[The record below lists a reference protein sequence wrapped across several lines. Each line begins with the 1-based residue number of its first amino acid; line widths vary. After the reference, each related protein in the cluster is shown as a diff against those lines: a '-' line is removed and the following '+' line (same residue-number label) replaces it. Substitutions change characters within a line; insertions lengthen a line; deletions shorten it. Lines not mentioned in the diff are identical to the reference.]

1 MMSVSLTNKNVLLGI
16 GGGIAAYKS
25 ADLVRRLKERG
36 CDVRVVMSQSA
47 MEFITPLTLQA
58 LSGHP
63 VASSLLDPAAEAAMG
78 HIELARW
85 ADLVIIA
92 PATANLLARITAG
105 MADELITTTCLA
117 TEAPIALCP
126 AMNQQMYRNAATQAN
141 LTCLAERGYTLWGPA
156 SGSQACGEVGPGRM
170 LEPLEIANLT
180 EQFFSQCEA
189 RADAARSASPAP
201 SISAPDKHPL
211 AKPLLGQGV
220 LITAGPTREAIDPV
234 RYISNHSSG
243 KMGFALAT
251 AAAELGAAVTL
262 VSGPVN
268 LPTPAG
274 VSRIDVESA
283 QNMLDAVM
291 ENIDKQHIFIGCAA
305 VADYRVQQAASS
317 KIKKSAQEM
326 QLALVRNPDI
336 LATVAH
342 LPHRP
347 FTVGFA
353 AETHDV
359 ETYARDK
366 LQRKNLDMIAANDVS
381 VAGLGFNADANALQV
396 FWPQGSQAFP
406 ATDKLTLARQ
416 LLSLIVK
423 EKQTHENAH

>member
-1 MMSVSLTNKNVLLGI
+1 MSLTNKNILLGI

-92 PATANLLARITAG
+92 PATANLLARLTAG
-105 MADELITTTCLA
+105 MADELITTACLA

-141 LTCLAERGYTLWGPA
+141 LACLAERGYTLWGPA
-156 SGSQACGEVGPGRM
+156 NGSQACGEIGPGRM
-170 LEPLEIANLT
+170 LEPLDIAIMA
-180 EQFFSQCEA
+180 EQFFSQSA
-189 RADAARSASPAP
+189 TPAVAAPNPTVAAP
-201 SISAPDKHPL
+201 NDDTS
-211 AKPLLGQGV
+211 AKPLLGQAV

-251 AAAELGAAVTL
+251 AAAQLGAAVTL

-268 LPTPAG
+268 LPTPEG
-274 VSRIDVESA
+274 VTRIDVESA
-283 QNMLDAVM
+283 QEMLDAVL
-291 ENIDKQHIFIGCAA
+291 EHVDKKHIFIGCAA
-305 VADYRVQQAASS
+305 VADYRVQAPASS
-317 KIKKSAQEM
+317 KIKKATEEM

-359 ETYARDK
+359 EAYARDK
-366 LQRKNLDMIAANDVS
+366 LKRKNLDMIAANDVS
-381 VAGLGFNADANALQV
+381 VAGLGFNADTNALRV
-396 FWPQGSQAFP
+396 FWPQGNQEFP

-423 EKQTHENAH
+423 EKQKT

>member
-1 MMSVSLTNKNVLLGI
+1 MSLITKNVLLGI

-36 CDVRVVMSQSA
+36 FDVRVVMSQSA

-63 VASSLLDPAAEAAMG
+63 VSSSLLDPAAEAAMG

-92 PATANLLARITAG
+92 PATANLLARINAG

-141 LTCLAERGYTLWGPA
+141 LASLQGRGYTLWGPA

-170 LEPLEIANLT
+170 LEPLEIAELASRFFAT
-180 EQFFSQCEA
+180 KDVYAEQETQ
-189 RADAARSASPAP
+189 
-201 SISAPDKHPL
+201 PL
-211 AKPLLGQGV
+211 AGQSV

-243 KMGFALAT
+243 KMGFALAK
-251 AAAELGAAVTL
+251 AAADMGAAVTL
-262 VSGPVN
+262 VAGPVN
-268 LPTPAG
+268 LATPEG
-274 VSRIDVESA
+274 VTRINVESA

-291 ENIDKQHIFIGCAA
+291 DNVDKKDIFIGCAA
-305 VADYRVQQAASS
+305 VADYRVSDIADC
-317 KIKKSAQEM
+317 KIKKSAEEM

-336 LATVAH
+336 LATVAS
-342 LPHRP
+342 LANRP
-347 FTVGFA
+347 FVVGFA

-359 ETYARDK
+359 EAYARDK
-366 LQRKNLDMIAANDVS
+366 LKRKNLNMIAANDVS
-381 VAGLGFNADANALQV
+381 VAGLGFNADANALRV
-396 FWPQGSQAFP
+396 FWPQGSQDLP

-423 EKQTHENAH
+423 EKTK

>member
-1 MMSVSLTNKNVLLGI
+1 MSLITKNVLLGI

-36 CDVRVVMSQSA
+36 FDVRVVMSQSA

-92 PATANLLARITAG
+92 PATANLLARINAG

-141 LTCLAERGYTLWGPA
+141 LTSLQGRGYTLWGPA

-170 LEPLEIANLT
+170 LEPLEIAELT
-180 EQFFSQCEA
+180 TDFFATKDVSSQ
-189 RADAARSASPAP
+189 
-201 SISAPDKHPL
+201 PL
-211 AKPLLGQGV
+211 AGQSV

-243 KMGFALAT
+243 KMGFALAK
-251 AAAELGAAVTL
+251 AAAEMGAAVTL
-262 VSGPVN
+262 VAGPVN
-268 LPTPAG
+268 LATPDG
-274 VSRIDVESA
+274 VTRINVESA

-291 ENIDKQHIFIGCAA
+291 DNVDKKDIFIGCAA
-305 VADYRVQQAASS
+305 VADYRVSDIADC
-317 KIKKSAQEM
+317 KIKKSAEEM

-336 LATVAH
+336 LATVAS
-342 LPHRP
+342 LATRP
-347 FTVGFA
+347 FVVGFA

-359 ETYARDK
+359 EAYARDK
-366 LQRKNLDMIAANDVS
+366 LKRKNLNMIAANDVS
-381 VAGLGFNADANALQV
+381 VAGLGFNADANALRV
-396 FWPQGSQAFP
+396 FWPQGSQDLP

-423 EKQTHENAH
+423 EKTK

>member
-36 CDVRVVMSQSA
+36 FDVRVVMSQSA

-92 PATANLLARITAG
+92 PATANLLARINAG

-126 AMNQQMYRNAATQAN
+126 AMNQQMYRNLATQAN
-141 LTCLAERGYTLWGPA
+141 LASLASRGLTLWGPA
-156 SGSQACGEVGPGRM
+156 SGSQACGEEGPGRM
-170 LEPLEIANLT
+170 LEPLEIAELASD
-180 EQFFSQCEA
+180 FFATKEV
-189 RADAARSASPAP
+189 SAQ
-201 SISAPDKHPL
+201 PL
-211 AKPLLGQGV
+211 AGQSV

-243 KMGFALAT
+243 KMGFALAK
-251 AAAELGAAVTL
+251 AAADMGATVTL

-268 LPTPAG
+268 LSTPEG
-274 VSRIDVESA
+274 VTRIDVESA

-291 ENIDKQHIFIGCAA
+291 DNVDKKDIFIGCAA
-305 VADYRVQQAASS
+305 VADYRISDIATC
-317 KIKKSAQEM
+317 KIKKSTEEM

-336 LATVAH
+336 LATVAS
-342 LPHRP
+342 LPNRP
-347 FTVGFA
+347 FVVGFA

-359 ETYARDK
+359 EAYARDK
-366 LQRKNLDMIAANDVS
+366 LKRKNLNMIAANDVS
-381 VAGLGFNADANALQV
+381 IAGLGFNADANALRV
-396 FWPQGSQAFP
+396 FWPHGSQDLP

-423 EKQTHENAH
+423 EKTNT

>member
-1 MMSVSLTNKNVLLGI
+1 MSLITKNVLLGI

-36 CDVRVVMSQSA
+36 FDVRVVMSQSA
-47 MEFITPLTLQA
+47 IEFITPLTLQA

-63 VASSLLDPAAEAAMG
+63 VSSSLLDPAAEAAMG

-92 PATANLLARITAG
+92 PATANLLARINAG

-126 AMNQQMYRNAATQAN
+126 AMNQQMYRNLATQAN
-141 LTCLAERGYTLWGPA
+141 LASLQSRGYTLWGPA

-170 LEPLEIANLT
+170 LEPLEIAELASRFFAT
-180 EQFFSQCEA
+180 KDVYAEQESQ
-189 RADAARSASPAP
+189 
-201 SISAPDKHPL
+201 PL
-211 AKPLLGQGV
+211 AGQSV

-243 KMGFALAT
+243 KMGFALAK
-251 AAAELGAAVTL
+251 AAADMGAVVTL
-262 VSGPVN
+262 VAGPVN
-268 LPTPAG
+268 LATPEG
-274 VSRIDVESA
+274 VTRINVESA

-291 ENIDKQHIFIGCAA
+291 ENVDKKDIFIGCAA
-305 VADYRVQQAASS
+305 VADYRVSDIATS
-317 KIKKSAQEM
+317 KIKKSAEEM

-336 LATVAH
+336 LATVAS
-342 LPHRP
+342 LANRP
-347 FTVGFA
+347 FMVGFA

-359 ETYARDK
+359 EAYARDK
-366 LQRKNLDMIAANDVS
+366 LKRKNLNMIAANDVS
-381 VAGLGFNADANALQV
+381 VAGLGFNADANALRV
-396 FWPQGSQAFP
+396 FWPQGSQDLP

-423 EKQTHENAH
+423 EKQHK

>member
-1 MMSVSLTNKNVLLGI
+1 MMSVSLITKNVLLGI

-36 CDVRVVMSQSA
+36 FDVRVVMSQSA

-63 VASSLLDPAAEAAMG
+63 VSSSLLDPAAEAAMG

-92 PATANLLARITAG
+92 PSTANLIARINAG

-126 AMNQQMYRNAATQAN
+126 AMNQQMYRNLATQAN
-141 LTCLAERGYTLWGPA
+141 LASLQSRGYTLWGPA

-170 LEPLEIANLT
+170 LEPLEIAELASRFFAT
-180 EQFFSQCEA
+180 KDVYAEQESQ
-189 RADAARSASPAP
+189 
-201 SISAPDKHPL
+201 PL
-211 AKPLLGQGV
+211 AGQSV

-243 KMGFALAT
+243 KMGFALAK
-251 AAAELGAAVTL
+251 AAADMGADVTL
-262 VSGPVN
+262 VAGPVN
-268 LPTPAG
+268 LATPEG
-274 VSRIDVESA
+274 VTRINVESA

-291 ENIDKQHIFIGCAA
+291 ENVDNKDIFIGCAA
-305 VADYRVQQAASS
+305 VADYRVSDIATS
-317 KIKKSAQEM
+317 KIKKSAEEM

-336 LATVAH
+336 LATVAS
-342 LPHRP
+342 LANRP
-347 FTVGFA
+347 FMVGFA

-366 LQRKNLDMIAANDVS
+366 LKRKNLNMIAANDVS
-381 VAGLGFNADANALQV
+381 VAGLGFNADANALRV
-396 FWPQGSQAFP
+396 FWPQGSQDLP

-423 EKQTHENAH
+423 EKQHK

>member
-1 MMSVSLTNKNVLLGI
+1 MSLITKNVLLGI

-36 CDVRVVMSQSA
+36 FDVRVVMSQSA
-47 MEFITPLTLQA
+47 IEFITPLTLQA

-63 VASSLLDPAAEAAMG
+63 VSSSLLDPAAEAAMG

-92 PATANLLARITAG
+92 PATANLLARINAG

-126 AMNQQMYRNAATQAN
+126 AMNQQMYRNLATQAN
-141 LTCLAERGYTLWGPA
+141 LASLQSRGYTLWGPA

-170 LEPLEIANLT
+170 LEPLEIVELASRFFAT
-180 EQFFSQCEA
+180 KDVYAEQESQ
-189 RADAARSASPAP
+189 
-201 SISAPDKHPL
+201 PL
-211 AKPLLGQGV
+211 AGQSV

-243 KMGFALAT
+243 KMGFALAK
-251 AAAELGAAVTL
+251 AAADMGAVVTL
-262 VSGPVN
+262 VAGPVN
-268 LPTPAG
+268 LATPEG
-274 VSRIDVESA
+274 VTRIDVESA
-283 QNMLDAVM
+283 QNMLEAVM
-291 ENIDKQHIFIGCAA
+291 NHVDKKDIFIGCAA
-305 VADYRVQQAASS
+305 VADYRVSDIATS
-317 KIKKSAQEM
+317 KIKKSAEEM

-336 LATVAH
+336 LATVAS
-342 LPHRP
+342 LANRP
-347 FTVGFA
+347 FMVGFA

-359 ETYARDK
+359 EAYARDK
-366 LQRKNLDMIAANDVS
+366 LKRKNLNMIAANDVS
-381 VAGLGFNADANALQV
+381 VAGLGFNADANALRV
-396 FWPQGSQAFP
+396 FWPQGSQDLP

-423 EKQTHENAH
+423 EKQHK

>member
-1 MMSVSLTNKNVLLGI
+1 MSLTNKNVLLGI

-36 CDVRVVMSQSA
+36 FDVRVVMSQSA

-92 PATANLLARITAG
+92 PATANLLARINAG

-126 AMNQQMYRNAATQAN
+126 AMNQQMYRNLATQAN
-141 LTCLAERGYTLWGPA
+141 LASLASRGLTLWGPA
-156 SGSQACGEVGPGRM
+156 SGSQACGEEGPGRM
-170 LEPLEIANLT
+170 LEPLEIAELASD
-180 EQFFSQCEA
+180 FFATKEV
-189 RADAARSASPAP
+189 SAQ
-201 SISAPDKHPL
+201 PL
-211 AKPLLGQGV
+211 AGQSV

-243 KMGFALAT
+243 KMGFALAK
-251 AAAELGAAVTL
+251 AAADMGATVTL

-268 LPTPAG
+268 LSTPEG
-274 VSRIDVESA
+274 VTRIDVESA

-291 ENIDKQHIFIGCAA
+291 DNVDKKDIFIGCAA
-305 VADYRVQQAASS
+305 VADYRISDIATC
-317 KIKKSAQEM
+317 KIKKSTEEM

-336 LATVAH
+336 LATVAS
-342 LPHRP
+342 LPNRP
-347 FTVGFA
+347 FVVGFA

-359 ETYARDK
+359 EAYARDK
-366 LQRKNLDMIAANDVS
+366 LKRKNLNMIAANDVS
-381 VAGLGFNADANALQV
+381 IAGLGFNADANALRV
-396 FWPQGSQAFP
+396 FWPHGSQDLP

-423 EKQTHENAH
+423 EKTNT

>member
-1 MMSVSLTNKNVLLGI
+1 MMSVSLITKNVLLGI

-36 CDVRVVMSQSA
+36 FDVRVVMSQSA

-92 PATANLLARITAG
+92 PATANLLARINAG

-141 LTCLAERGYTLWGPA
+141 LTSLQGRGYTLWGPA

-170 LEPLEIANLT
+170 LEPLEIAELAT
-180 EQFFSQCEA
+180 DFFATKDVSSQ
-189 RADAARSASPAP
+189 
-201 SISAPDKHPL
+201 PL
-211 AKPLLGQGV
+211 AGQSV

-243 KMGFALAT
+243 KMGFALAK
-251 AAAELGAAVTL
+251 AAADMGAAVTL
-262 VSGPVN
+262 VAGPVN
-268 LPTPAG
+268 LATPEG
-274 VSRIDVESA
+274 VTRINVESA
-283 QNMLDAVM
+283 QNMLDVVM
-291 ENIDKQHIFIGCAA
+291 DNVDKKDIFIGCAA
-305 VADYRVQQAASS
+305 VADYRVSDIADC
-317 KIKKSAQEM
+317 KIKKSAEEM

-336 LATVAH
+336 LATVAS
-342 LPHRP
+342 LATRP
-347 FTVGFA
+347 FMVGFA

-359 ETYARDK
+359 EAYARDK
-366 LQRKNLDMIAANDVS
+366 LKRKNLNMIAANDVS
-381 VAGLGFNADANALQV
+381 VAGLGFNADSNALRV
-396 FWPQGSQAFP
+396 FWPQGSQDLP

-423 EKQTHENAH
+423 EKTK

>member
-1 MMSVSLTNKNVLLGI
+1 MSLITKNVLLGI

-36 CDVRVVMSQSA
+36 FDVRVVMSQSA
-47 MEFITPLTLQA
+47 IEFITPLTLQA

-63 VASSLLDPAAEAAMG
+63 VSSSLLDPAAEAAMG

-92 PATANLLARITAG
+92 PATANLLARINAG

-126 AMNQQMYRNAATQAN
+126 AMNQQMYRNLATQAN
-141 LTCLAERGYTLWGPA
+141 LASLQSRGYTLWGPA
-156 SGSQACGEVGPGRM
+156 SGRQACGEVGPGRM
-170 LEPLEIANLT
+170 LEPLEIAELASRFFAT
-180 EQFFSQCEA
+180 KDVYAEQESQ
-189 RADAARSASPAP
+189 
-201 SISAPDKHPL
+201 PL
-211 AKPLLGQGV
+211 AGQSV

-243 KMGFALAT
+243 KMGFALAK
-251 AAAELGAAVTL
+251 AAADMGAVVTL
-262 VSGPVN
+262 VAGPVN
-268 LPTPAG
+268 LATPEG
-274 VSRIDVESA
+274 VTRIDVESA
-283 QNMLDAVM
+283 QNMLEAVM
-291 ENIDKQHIFIGCAA
+291 NHVDKKDIFIGCAA
-305 VADYRVQQAASS
+305 VADYRVSDIATS
-317 KIKKSAQEM
+317 KIKKSAEEM

-336 LATVAH
+336 LATVAS
-342 LPHRP
+342 LANRP
-347 FTVGFA
+347 FMVGFA

-366 LQRKNLDMIAANDVS
+366 LKRKNLNMIAANDVS
-381 VAGLGFNADANALQV
+381 VAGLGFNADANALRV
-396 FWPQGSQAFP
+396 FWPQGSQDLP

-423 EKQTHENAH
+423 EKQHK

>member
-1 MMSVSLTNKNVLLGI
+1 MSLTNKNVLLGI

-36 CDVRVVMSQSA
+36 FDVRVVMSQSA

-92 PATANLLARITAG
+92 PATANLLARINAG

-126 AMNQQMYRNAATQAN
+126 AMNQQMYRNVATQAN
-141 LTCLAERGYTLWGPA
+141 LTSLTSRGFTLWGPA

-170 LEPLEIANLT
+170 LEPLEIAELAT
-180 EQFFSQCEA
+180 QFLA
-189 RADAARSASPAP
+189 RNDCAEF
-201 SISAPDKHPL
+201 KPL
-211 AKPLLGQGV
+211 AGQSV

-243 KMGFALAT
+243 KMGFALAK
-251 AAAELGAAVTL
+251 AASDMGAAVTL

-268 LPTPAG
+268 LSTPEG
-274 VSRIDVESA
+274 VTRIDVESA

-291 ENIDKQHIFIGCAA
+291 NHIDNKDIFIGCAA
-305 VADYRVQQAASS
+305 VADYRISEIASC
-317 KIKKSAQEM
+317 KIKKSAEEM

-336 LATVAH
+336 LATVAS
-342 LPHRP
+342 LPNRP
-347 FTVGFA
+347 FMVGFA

-359 ETYARDK
+359 EAYARDK
-366 LQRKNLDMIAANDVS
+366 LKRKNLNMIAANDVS
-381 VAGLGFNADANALQV
+381 IAGIGFNADANALRV
-396 FWPQGSQAFP
+396 FWPQGSQDLP

-423 EKQTHENAH
+423 EKTNT

>member
-1 MMSVSLTNKNVLLGI
+1 MSLITKNVLLGI

-36 CDVRVVMSQSA
+36 FDVRVVMSQSA

-63 VASSLLDPAAEAAMG
+63 VSSSLLDPAAEAAMG

-92 PATANLLARITAG
+92 PATANLLARINAG

-126 AMNQQMYRNAATQAN
+126 AMNQQMYRNLATQAN
-141 LTCLAERGYTLWGPA
+141 LASLQSRGYTLWGPA

-170 LEPLEIANLT
+170 LEPLEIAELASRFFAT
-180 EQFFSQCEA
+180 KDVYAEQESQ
-189 RADAARSASPAP
+189 
-201 SISAPDKHPL
+201 PL
-211 AKPLLGQGV
+211 AGQSV

-243 KMGFALAT
+243 KMGFALAK
-251 AAAELGAAVTL
+251 AAADMGADVTL
-262 VSGPVN
+262 VAGPVN
-268 LPTPAG
+268 LATPEG
-274 VSRIDVESA
+274 VTRINVESA

-291 ENIDKQHIFIGCAA
+291 ENVDNKDIFIGCAA
-305 VADYRVQQAASS
+305 VADYRVSDIATS
-317 KIKKSAQEM
+317 KIKKSAEEM

-336 LATVAH
+336 LATVAS
-342 LPHRP
+342 LPNRP
-347 FTVGFA
+347 FVVGFA

-359 ETYARDK
+359 EAYARDK
-366 LQRKNLDMIAANDVS
+366 LKRKNLNMIAANDVS
-381 VAGLGFNADANALQV
+381 VAGLGFNADANALRV
-396 FWPQGSQAFP
+396 FWPQGSQDLP

-423 EKQTHENAH
+423 EKQHK

>member
-1 MMSVSLTNKNVLLGI
+1 MSLTNKNVLLGI

-36 CDVRVVMSQSA
+36 FDVRVVMSQSA

-92 PATANLLARITAG
+92 PATANLLARINAG

-117 TEAPIALCP
+117 TEAQIALCP
-126 AMNQQMYRNAATQAN
+126 AMNQQMYRNLATQAN
-141 LTCLAERGYTLWGPA
+141 LTSLASRGLTLWGPA

-170 LEPLEIANLT
+170 LEPLEIAELASD
-180 EQFFSQCEA
+180 FFATKEV
-189 RADAARSASPAP
+189 SAQ
-201 SISAPDKHPL
+201 PL
-211 AKPLLGQGV
+211 AGQSV

-243 KMGFALAT
+243 KMGFALAK
-251 AAAELGAAVTL
+251 AAADMGAAVTL

-268 LPTPAG
+268 LSTPEG
-274 VSRIDVESA
+274 VARIDVESA

-291 ENIDKQHIFIGCAA
+291 DNIDKKDIFIGCAA
-305 VADYRVQQAASS
+305 VADYRISDIATC
-317 KIKKSAQEM
+317 KIKKSAEKM
-326 QLALVRNPDI
+326 QLALERNPDI
-336 LATVAH
+336 LATVAS
-342 LPHRP
+342 LPNRP
-347 FTVGFA
+347 FVVGFA

-366 LQRKNLDMIAANDVS
+366 LKRKNLDMIAANDVS
-381 VAGLGFNADANALQV
+381 VTGQGFNADTNALCV
-396 FWPQGSQAFP
+396 FWPLGSQDLP

-423 EKQTHENAH
+423 EKTNT

>member
-1 MMSVSLTNKNVLLGI
+1 MMSVSLITKNVLLGI

-36 CDVRVVMSQSA
+36 FDVRVVMSQSA
-47 MEFITPLTLQA
+47 IEFITPLTLQA
-58 LSGHP
+58 LSGYP
-63 VASSLLDPAAEAAMG
+63 VSSSLLDPAAEAAMG

-92 PATANLLARITAG
+92 PATANLLARINAG

-126 AMNQQMYRNAATQAN
+126 AMNQQMYRNLATQAN
-141 LTCLAERGYTLWGPA
+141 LASLQSRGYTLWGPA

-170 LEPLEIANLT
+170 LEPLEIAELASRFFAT
-180 EQFFSQCEA
+180 KDVYAEQESQ
-189 RADAARSASPAP
+189 
-201 SISAPDKHPL
+201 PL
-211 AKPLLGQGV
+211 AGQSV

-243 KMGFALAT
+243 KMGFALAK
-251 AAAELGAAVTL
+251 AAADMGADVTL
-262 VSGPVN
+262 VAGPVN
-268 LPTPAG
+268 LATPEG
-274 VSRIDVESA
+274 VTRINVESA

-291 ENIDKQHIFIGCAA
+291 ENVDNKDIFIGCAA
-305 VADYRVQQAASS
+305 VADYRVSDIATS
-317 KIKKSAQEM
+317 KIKKSAEEM

-336 LATVAH
+336 LATVAS
-342 LPHRP
+342 LANRP
-347 FTVGFA
+347 FMVGFA

-359 ETYARDK
+359 EAYARDK
-366 LQRKNLDMIAANDVS
+366 LKRKNLNMIAANDVS
-381 VAGLGFNADANALQV
+381 VAGLGFNADANALRV
-396 FWPQGSQAFP
+396 FWPQGSQDLP

-423 EKQTHENAH
+423 EKQHK

>member
-1 MMSVSLTNKNVLLGI
+1 MMSVSLITKNVLLGI

-36 CDVRVVMSQSA
+36 FDVRVVMSQSA

-58 LSGHP
+58 LSGYP
-63 VASSLLDPAAEAAMG
+63 VSSSLLDPAAEAAMG

-92 PATANLLARITAG
+92 PATANLLARINAG

-126 AMNQQMYRNAATQAN
+126 AMNQQMYRNLATQAN
-141 LTCLAERGYTLWGPA
+141 LASLQSRGYTLWGPA

-170 LEPLEIANLT
+170 LEPLEIAELASRFFAT
-180 EQFFSQCEA
+180 KDVYAEQEPQ
-189 RADAARSASPAP
+189 
-201 SISAPDKHPL
+201 PL
-211 AKPLLGQGV
+211 AGQSV

-243 KMGFALAT
+243 KMGFALAK
-251 AAAELGAAVTL
+251 AAADMGAAVTL
-262 VSGPVN
+262 VAGPVN
-268 LPTPAG
+268 LATPEG
-274 VSRIDVESA
+274 VTRIDVESA

-291 ENIDKQHIFIGCAA
+291 DNVDKKDIFIGCAA
-305 VADYRVQQAASS
+305 VADYRVSDIAAC
-317 KIKKSAQEM
+317 KIKKSAEEM

-336 LATVAH
+336 LATVAS
-342 LPHRP
+342 LANRP
-347 FTVGFA
+347 FVVGFA

-366 LQRKNLDMIAANDVS
+366 LKRKNLNMIAANDVS
-381 VAGLGFNADANALQV
+381 VVGLGFNADANALRV
-396 FWPQGSQAFP
+396 FWPQGSQDLP

-423 EKQTHENAH
+423 EKTK